1 MNILR
6 NNPYRLLGVYSNS
19 PTKERLANHNRMK
32 AFLKVGKPVSFPID
46 LPQYLSSINR
56 TEASVVEA
64 EAKLT
69 LPKDQIL
76 YAQFW
81 FVKTTP
87 LDGVAFN
94 HLIAGEKDKAEEIW
108 RKRESASSLQNLI
121 VCALIRKNYDCAIRY
136 AEVLYGNT
144 QYVNQLIS
152 EIIGIGGNFDV
163 ANLTFSFLDVL
174 CDEIGTSNL
183 LPFITNNTWKKHIGE
198 KAVRPLVNSI
208 QGAIDVAQKSK
219 GQGPN
224 ARLNA
229 GETLKRNTRK
239 DLLQLKSFLS
249 VDDLQYQMIAD
260 KLAREILQ
268 CGIDY
273 YNKTEDDDALQKTM
287 ALHKYAL
294 FIAVGQMV
302 KERCKENVEILESV
316 SMEYDAVRRIEEN
329 IKELKWENESSHLQQ
344 LGHSG
349 EIVQRIVEKCIPD
362 IKTIR
367 EKMGSS
373 ADTYLRVTS
382 EVVSAAV
389 NALVKYVNLG
399 MQAYTG
405 DVNNLRPIISEAVK
419 AMKTIGTLDMN
430 DDARNYYVEN
440 NRKLREM
447 KEQLPSIGDK
457 YSSGGYSSSRGY
469 SSSGGNSTIGG
480 YSSPRGNFTI
490 EVEDEPSSGSNLLS
504 KTKVLIG
511 CLICMLI
518 ALWACIISI
527 IAS

>member
-1 MNILR
+1 
-6 NNPYRLLGVYSNS
+6 
-19 PTKERLANHNRMK
+19 
-32 AFLKVGKPVSFPID
+32 
-46 LPQYLSSINR
+46 
-56 TEASVVEA
+56 
-64 EAKLT
+64 
-69 LPKDQIL
+69 
-76 YAQFW
+76 
-81 FVKTTP
+81 
-87 LDGVAFN
+87 
-94 HLIAGEKDKAEEIW
+94 
-108 RKRESASSLQNLI
+108 
-121 VCALIRKNYDCAIRY
+121 
-136 AEVLYGNT
+136 
-144 QYVNQLIS
+144 
-152 EIIGIGGNFDV
+152 
-163 ANLTFSFLDVL
+163 
-174 CDEIGTSNL
+174 
-183 LPFITNNTWKKHIGE
+183 
-198 KAVRPLVNSI
+198 
-208 QGAIDVAQKSK
+208 
-219 GQGPN
+219 
-224 ARLNA
+224 
-229 GETLKRNTRK
+229 
-239 DLLQLKSFLS
+239 
-249 VDDLQYQMIAD
+249 
-260 KLAREILQ
+260 
-268 CGIDY
+268 
-273 YNKTEDDDALQKTM
+273 
-287 ALHKYAL
+287 
-294 FIAVGQMV
+294 
-302 KERCKENVEILESV
+302 
-316 SMEYDAVRRIEEN
+316 
-329 IKELKWENESSHLQQ
+329 
-344 LGHSG
+344 
-349 EIVQRIVEKCIPD
+349 
-362 IKTIR
+362 
-367 EKMGSS
+367 MGSS